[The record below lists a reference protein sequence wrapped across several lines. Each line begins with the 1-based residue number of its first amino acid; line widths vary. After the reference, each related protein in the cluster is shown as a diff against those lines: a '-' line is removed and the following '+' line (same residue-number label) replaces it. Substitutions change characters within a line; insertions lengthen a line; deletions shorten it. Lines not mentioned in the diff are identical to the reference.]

1 MDQVIYFES
10 RKDLFES
17 KPDYRKVVLLMFSFK
32 NDVDLSSES
41 GFVKNDINRLYRESK
56 IFDLNKMKII

>member
-32 NDVDLSSES
+32 NDVDLSSEI